1 MLDETVLRR
10 PIGGHGQVERGLRQG
25 AAGRIPAAVII
36 ARMALLEAEVALAAD
51 DNAGAVRLAHR
62 ALATGAAGRGSLP
75 RPGDRWRTLRYA
87 QFPGLPGI
95 DLAIALRAVLI
106 WSRLRGVVSLE
117 IAGSF
122 ASMGIEPGQLFEIQ
136 PATLD
141 DMSTLHTYG
150 AA

>member
-1 MLDETVLRR
+1 MARSNVDSARELL
-10 PIGGHGQVERGLRQG
+10 G
-25 AAGRIPAAVII
+25 ASPPVII

-62 ALATGAAGRGSLP
+62 ALATGAAGPEVRCHALEIGGAPSGTPSSPACL
-75 RPGDRWRTLRYA
+75 
-87 QFPGLPGI
+87 GI

-122 ASMGIEPGQLFEIQ
+122 ASMGIEPGSALRD
-136 PATLD
+136 PAR
-141 DMSTLHTYG
+141 HP
-150 AA
+150 

>member
-1 MLDETVLRR
+1 MARSNVDSARELL
-10 PIGGHGQVERGLRQG
+10 G
-25 AAGRIPAAVII
+25 ASPPAVII

-62 ALATGAAGRGSLP
+62 ALATGAAGPEVRCHALEIGGAPSGTP
-75 RPGDRWRTLRYA
+75 SSPAG
-87 QFPGLPGI
+87 PGI